1 MDGLNDHMQK
11 HAVLLKARFDAVQ
24 NVLESRLSSKEI
36 ADWSK
41 PEGGYFIDLNG
52 MPGVASKVI
61 GMAADL
67 GVKLTPA
74 GATFPYGNDPE
85 DKNIRIAPSFPTVEE
100 VTKGTEV
107 LSVCLEAVTVDMLLS

>member
-1 MDGLNDHMQK
+1 M
-11 HAVLLKARFDAVQ
+11 
-24 NVLESRLSSKEI
+24 ESRLSGKEI

-52 MPGVASKVI
+52 LPGVAKKVI
-61 GMAADL
+61 DMAGEL

-85 DKNIRIAPSFPTVEE
+85 DKNIRIAPSFPTVDE
-100 VTKGTEV
+100 VAKATEV
-107 LSVCLEAVTVDMLLS
+107 LCVCLEAVTVDKLLS